1 MLSSVVL
8 LKLILS
14 TLCIAAAGYLIND
27 YYDVKIDYINKP
39 DRVVIGRELGRRQ
52 VILTH
57 TILSS
62 IGILLGFSIS
72 WVAGLSCII
81 TAFLLW
87 LYSNNLK
94 RMPLVGN
101 LVVAALVWFSLYYI
115 TFPFSVNNKLII
127 AFAGF
132 AGLTTLIREIIKDME
147 DIKGDEAFG
156 CKTLPI
162 VLGIAYTKLVLL
174 PLNILLLLVLFFMSQ
189 EVPAKGLQS
198 VFYCLIL
205 LVLVGAWQAFR
216 ADTQKHFSWLSA
228 FWKVIMAVGILSMIL
243 F

>member
-1 MLSSVVL
+1 
-8 LKLILS
+8 
-14 TLCIAAAGYLIND
+14 
-27 YYDVKIDYINKP
+27 
-39 DRVVIGRELGRRQ
+39 
-52 VILTH
+52 
-57 TILSS
+57 
-62 IGILLGFSIS
+62 
-72 WVAGLSCII
+72 
-81 TAFLLW
+81 
-87 LYSNNLK
+87 
-94 RMPLVGN
+94 MPLVGN